1 MRKVSFQLQRRP
13 AASAVGGP
21 SALGVGVAHDP
32 SEPASADA
40 PVPTRRGWQE
50 PLYSLQHVLHKHA
63 SLGPLLVL
71 LLAAVVFEVLHH
83 SFLRLENISLML
95 QQLAVL
101 GTLSIGQTMV
111 MLTAGIDLSVGALM
125 ILAQMIMGELAI
137 NAGVPP
143 VLALVIG
150 IGCGALMGFV
160 NGALTARVRLPAF
173 IVTLGTLGIY
183 TAIGLRLSGGATLF
197 FGGSALAGTAISS
210 SSNALLWSGTFLSAG
225 SFTITTGVL
234 IMLGLYLVFAY
245 ILARTAWG
253 RHVYAVGDDIEAARL
268 AGIRVRSLITS
279 VYVVAGVIYG
289 FAAWIQIG
297 RVGSVSPDISSTL
310 NLDSI
315 TAVVIGGT
323 SLFGGRGVLIGT
335 LFGALIVQFFD
346 TGLELIGV
354 NALYLPLAE
363 GILVIFAVALDH
375 WIRAIKD

>member
-1 MRKVSFQLQRRP
+1 VKRRP
-13 AASAVGGP
+13 SHLETAPAAGAVVGAAAAG
-21 SALGVGVAHDP
+21 AGVAAHP
-32 SEPASADA
+32 PEPPGAEPATVAGH
-40 PVPTRRGWQE
+40 GWRA

-63 SLGPLLVL
+63 ALGPLLVL
-71 LLAAVVFEVLHH
+71 VLSAVVFELLHRG
-83 SFLRLENISLML
+83 FLRFENISLML

-101 GTLSIGQTMV
+101 GTLSIGQTMI

-143 VLALVIG
+143 VLALLIG
-150 IGCGALMGFV
+150 IGFGAVMGFI

-197 FGGSALAGTAISS
+197 FGGSALAGTSISS
-210 SSNALLWSGTFLSAG
+210 SNNALLWSGTFLSAG
-225 SFTITTGVL
+225 SFTITIGVL

-245 ILARTAWG
+245 VLARTSWG

-279 VYVVAGVIYG
+279 VYVVAGVVYG

-323 SLFGGRGVLIGT
+323 SLFGGRGVMMGT
-335 LFGALIVQFFD
+335 LFGALIVQSFD